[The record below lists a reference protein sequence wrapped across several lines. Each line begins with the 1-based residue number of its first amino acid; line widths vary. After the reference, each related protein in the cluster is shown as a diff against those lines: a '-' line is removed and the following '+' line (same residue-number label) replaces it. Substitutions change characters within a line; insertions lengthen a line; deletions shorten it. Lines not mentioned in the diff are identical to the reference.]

1 MSKKIPSIGIVG
13 AGLGGLSLCN
23 ALLKRG
29 FTKIKIFDQAKGFLP
44 TSGAGFGFSP
54 NGQLCLS
61 SIGID
66 YQHILH
72 PFDSL
77 TRLDLEGNEK
87 ASSRVFE
94 NLRTKYNVGFAG
106 CLRADLVQVLSKPLA
121 EHLHYSHRL
130 DNIFESKDG
139 TKVHLQFDNGT
150 EEEFDIV
157 VGADGINSRVAT
169 KLKIDPGHPV
179 YSGVNIFYG
188 VISDPDNVAFEHPI
202 LQGSDNKV
210 VQGPGTGEFITFR
223 AGPEDRKVQ
232 IWANT
237 YVADTPPNGNGSSE
251 WGYAQNKTIDISDV
265 LDQYQSTHPIH
276 ELASVTLEDRLLHFG
291 LFYRRHKQ

>member
-1 MSKKIPSIGIVG
+1 M
-13 AGLGGLSLCN
+13 
-23 ALLKRG
+23 
-29 FTKIKIFDQAKGFLP
+29 
-44 TSGAGFGFSP
+44 
-54 NGQLCLS
+54 CLS

-94 NLRTKYNVGFAG
+94 NLRTKCNVGFAG

-121 EHLHYSHRL
+121 EHFHYSHRL

-157 VGADGINSRVAT
+157 VGADGINS
-169 KLKIDPGHPV
+169 
-179 YSGVNIFYG
+179 
-188 VISDPDNVAFEHPI
+188 
-202 LQGSDNKV
+202 
-210 VQGPGTGEFITFR
+210 
-223 AGPEDRKVQ
+223 
-232 IWANT
+232 
-237 YVADTPPNGNGSSE
+237 
-251 WGYAQNKTIDISDV
+251 
-265 LDQYQSTHPIH
+265 
-276 ELASVTLEDRLLHFG
+276 
-291 LFYRRHKQ
+291 